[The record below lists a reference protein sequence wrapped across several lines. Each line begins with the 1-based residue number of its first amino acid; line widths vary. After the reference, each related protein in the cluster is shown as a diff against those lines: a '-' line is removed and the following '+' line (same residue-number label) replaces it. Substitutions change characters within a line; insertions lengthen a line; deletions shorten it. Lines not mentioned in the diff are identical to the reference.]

1 MPGKSTR
8 GRPKKYGR
16 PARAVTFTL
25 PEDVLTRLSGIDADV
40 GRAIVR
46 LVERQPRARGGAP
59 RTAEVASYGNHAVII
74 VNPASVL
81 RRLPGVELV
90 PIGNGRALIS
100 LGPSNSIAQ
109 LELALRDALERTQK
123 DQGARE
129 TLEAIAGVLR
139 RARVSRTVSLEPRT
153 IIVLATNRATRTRV
167 AS

>member
-1 MPGKSTR
+1 MHTKPSR

-25 PEDVLTRLSGIDADV
+25 PEDVLARLSGIDADI

-46 LVERQPRARGGAP
+46 LVERQPRTRARTGG
-59 RTAEVASYGNHAVII
+59 RAEIASYGNHAVII
-74 VNPASVL
+74 VNPASAL
-81 RRLPGVELV
+81 KRLPGVELV

-100 LGPSNSIAQ
+100 LASPSSIAH
-109 LELALRDALERTQK
+109 LELALRDAIERHDTAAGEQ
-123 DQGARE
+123 E
-129 TLEAIAGVLR
+129 TLEAIASVLR

-153 IIVLATNRATRTRV
+153 IIVLAKSRATRTRV